1 MLVDIILLGLMIMAV
16 VKGLQRGFIVALFS
30 MIAFIVGLVAALK
43 LSTVVAAYLDDS
55 INVSSRWLPFLAFAL
70 VFLVVVLL
78 VRLLAA
84 VIQSTIELAML
95 GWVNRVA
102 GIFLYAVMYILIFS
116 VLLFFAVQMHFFD
129 EATLEASATYPYIKP
144 VGPFVID
151 GIGTL
156 LPWFKDMFAEL
167 QGFFDRLSEKVPQ
180 PNNRIG

>member
-1 MLVDIILLGLMIMAV
+1 MIIDIILLGLMIMAV

-55 INVSSRWLPFLAFAL
+55 INVSARWLPFLAFGL
-70 VFLVVVLL
+70 VFIVVVLL

-84 VIQSTIELAML
+84 VIQSTMELAML
-95 GWVNRVA
+95 GWVNRIA
-102 GIFLYAVMYILIFS
+102 GIFLYAIMYILIFS
-116 VLLFFAVQMHFFD
+116 VLLFFAVQMNFFNQD
-129 EATLEASATYPYIKP
+129 TLDSSSTYVYIKP

-151 GIGTL
+151 GIGVL

-167 QGFFDRLSEKVPQ
+167 QEFFGRLSEKVPQ
-180 PNNRIG
+180 PNNRIS